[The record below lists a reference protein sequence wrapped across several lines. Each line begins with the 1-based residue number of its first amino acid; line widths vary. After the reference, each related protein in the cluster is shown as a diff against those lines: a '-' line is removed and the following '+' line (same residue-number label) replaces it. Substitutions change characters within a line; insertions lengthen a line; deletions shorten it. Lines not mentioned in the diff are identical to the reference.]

1 MNRLGLCAMLA
12 MAGSAAAAAPDF
24 LFSPVPRWSEPPET
38 EEVCAAIEKE
48 CPALWATE
56 SIEAEFGY
64 EELYDP
70 KGMLAGV
77 RMTRSTG
84 CKPLDESLLLGQR
97 RFRLAFHA
105 DDKPDLDDIHAELGP
120 GVNPDQVRIV
130 KASQTSVSMGC
141 R

>member
-1 MNRLGLCAMLA
+1 MTRLSLWAMLA
-12 MAGSAAAAAPDF
+12 TTASAAAAAPVF
-24 LFSPVPRWSEPPET
+24 LFAPVPRWSEPPET

-48 CPALWATE
+48 CPTLWAAET
-56 SIEAEFGY
+56 IETEFGY

-70 KGMLAGV
+70 EGILVGV
-77 RMTRSTG
+77 QMTRSTG

-105 DDKPDLDDIHAELGP
+105 EGKPDIDDIHAELGA
-120 GVNPDQVRIV
+120 GVSPDQVRIV

>member
-1 MNRLGLCAMLA
+1 MGNIGDRGIGSGGGASLPVR
-12 MAGSAAAAAPDF
+12 AGAALERA
-24 LFSPVPRWSEPPET
+24 PET

-48 CPALWATE
+48 CPALWAAET
-56 SIEAEFGY
+56 IEAEFGY

-70 KGMLAGV
+70 EGMLAGV

-84 CKPLDESLLLGQR
+84 CKPLDESLLPGQR
-97 RFRLAFHA
+97 HFRLAFHA
-105 DDKPDLDDIHAELGP
+105 DGKPDLDDIHAELGP